1 MNIYIPKHLRK
12 LKIVEQLCQLIV
24 GYSEYKKEEESK
36 DLNTSLDSE
45 YYYNKYKTLS
55 YDPVKKFVGIC
66 IALEEDVEN
75 VLKGTTYISEKTN
88 YVTEVFYNLGGSYKI
103 FDMLKTLLD
112 FEFDVNY
119 QIDLGYLQITVSEAT
134 YNRVFKINEE
144 LYGQSF
150 IDFLSSLL
158 YFKKAEIT
166 FEKTNI
172 ELEKTNNV
180 VTVINNEPI
189 LYNYFNL

>member
-1 MNIYIPKHLRK
+1 MLACYFSRN
-12 LKIVEQLCQLIV
+12 
-24 GYSEYKKEEESK
+24 
-36 DLNTSLDSE
+36 
-45 YYYNKYKTLS
+45 
-55 YDPVKKFVGIC
+55 
-66 IALEEDVEN
+66 
-75 VLKGTTYISEKTN
+75 
-88 YVTEVFYNLGGSYKI
+88 
-103 FDMLKTLLD
+103 LKTSS
-112 FEFDVNY
+112 
-119 QIDLGYLQITVSEAT
+119 I
-134 YNRVFKINEE
+134 NRVFKINEE